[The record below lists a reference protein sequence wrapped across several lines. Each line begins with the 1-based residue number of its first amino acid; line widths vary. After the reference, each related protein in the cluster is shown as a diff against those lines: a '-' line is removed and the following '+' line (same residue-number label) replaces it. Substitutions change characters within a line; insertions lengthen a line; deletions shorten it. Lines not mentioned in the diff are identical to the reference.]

1 MKKRKEPFTDPAQ
14 LGKLNEEVWKALE
27 EGHETT
33 EEMKSDA
40 KDAEPPF
47 PSAVAGD
54 EAGSPPPIV

>member
-14 LGKLNEEVWKALE
+14 LGKLNEEVWKTLE
-27 EGHETT
+27 EGHEIP

-40 KDAEPPF
+40 KDAEPPS

-54 EAGSPPPIV
+54 EAGSPRRNA